1 MSAKRFGSLG
11 LRCLPA
17 SNRCFVFISLLL
29 MLLSISCVIGE
40 AQSDP
45 VVARHMGAFFE
56 AFLERKLSGTEL
68 REVTDEFIKFHTG
81 YGKNRAAIHERA
93 QTFGSYVKILREH
106 KGSPAEFTLSHVR
119 IELNYFQ
126 PSMQNTTF
134 LRLLTEP
141 DPVRVVGPLTKRLMT
156 ERDVVALFNLHN
168 FSTSEGDPQH
178 KELSRQQIESLVV
191 ELDRAIGTHPKSV
204 RMPQFCTEAA
214 ALWAGI
220 RQEWPRLSAEE
231 KRKVRAYA
239 GKGIE
244 AYMPPPEMYARLLGL
259 NATGAF
265 SRYMDDFRA
274 VTLMIFEMNLMTSFW
289 SRASQG
295 LQ

>member
-1 MSAKRFGSLG
+1 MSAKRFGSPG

-17 SNRCFVFISLLL
+17 SNGWFVFISLLF
-29 MLLSISCVIGE
+29 MLLSISCVMGE

-45 VVARHMGAFFE
+45 VVAQHMGAFYE
-56 AFLERKLSGTEL
+56 AFVGRKLSGSEL
-68 REVTDEFIKFHTG
+68 RAIVDAFIKGATKN
-81 YGKNRAAIHERA
+81 GKSRAAIHEIA
-93 QTFGSYVKILREH
+93 KSFDPYTKILRQC
-106 KGSPAEFTLSHVR
+106 KDCPAALTTRHRL
-119 IELNYFQ
+119 IQWNYFNDVNSTELQ
-126 PSMQNTTF
+126 F
-134 LRLLTEP
+134 LTEP
-141 DPVRVVGPLTKRLMT
+141 DPIRVVGLRSKRLMT
-156 ERDVVALFNLHN
+156 EKDVVALFNLHN

-191 ELDRAIGTHPKSV
+191 ELDRAIGTHPKSIW
-204 RMPQFCTEAA
+204 MPQFYTEAA

-244 AYMPPPEMYARLLGL
+244 AYRPPSEMYARLLGL
-259 NATGAF
+259 NSTDAF
-265 SRYMDDFRA
+265 SREMYDFGQ
-274 VTLMIFEMNLMTSFW
+274 VSLMIFEIDMMTSIM
-289 SRASQG
+289 SRASKG